1 LQFEIAT
8 VWAMTK
14 SVRMILTPFLIISY
28 VFGLRIAGLSKN
40 YLKLWFSLLY
50 MLFFWLIY
58 YFLFTSKTMTSY
70 RNDNLKHQM
79 CYWLEFFTTLL
90 SVVFGVYHNKVKR

>member
-1 LQFEIAT
+1 
-8 VWAMTK
+8 MTK

-40 YLKLWFSLLY
+40 YSKLWFSLLY

-58 YFLFTSKTMTSY
+58 YFLFTSKIMSSY
-70 RNDNLKHQM
+70 RNNNIKHQIS
-79 CYWLEFFTTLL
+79 YWMEFFTTLL
-90 SVVFGVYHNKVKR
+90 SIVFGLYHNKVKK